1 MSVLRTKRPSRTR
14 TARTNGRPIL
24 SLSTIPAQDINL
36 LQGEMSLV
44 CRDCE
49 TWCPITGLQTPKTT
63 PHTQPAQQGGHR
75 CPGGNQL
82 LNVDVTFDEWREQLQ
97 AVEATA
103 AYRRAPRQHHK
114 PLQQPPTPVHRL
126 ADRESKV
133 QSRLPQLLERAR
145 YSVLT
150 HRNACSACQT
160 GCRCA
165 TGRELEIRLG
175 ETQASCVIAREQM
188 ERQERRTAR
197 QQTVSAVRKAEW
209 AAHGGAA
216 VEKAN
221 NLYSERRPGS
231 LSEFRSPQLPLT
243 PRGDKADERRQVEL
257 GKRYVRGSGAPVTD

>member
-1 MSVLRTKRPSRTR
+1 MSASRIKRPSRTR

-36 LQGEMSLV
+36 LPGETSLV

-63 PHTQPAQQGGHR
+63 PHPRPAQQGGHR

-82 LNVDVTFDEWREQLQ
+82 LNLDVTFDEWREQLQ

-114 PLQQPPTPVHRL
+114 PVPQPPTPVHRL

-145 YSVLT
+145 CSVLT
-150 HRNACSACQT
+150 HRNACPACQT
-160 GCRCA
+160 GGRCV

-175 ETQASCVIAREQM
+175 ETQASCEIAREQM

-197 QQTVSAVRKAEW
+197 QQAAPSVREAQWAE
-209 AAHGGAA
+209 HGGEA

-221 NLYSERRPGS
+221 NSCTTRALGS
-231 LSEFRSPQLPLT
+231 LSEFRGPGLPMLPQ
-243 PRGDKADERRQVEL
+243 DVEAHDRRQAEL
-257 GKRYVRGSGAPVTD
+257 GRQYARKAPAA